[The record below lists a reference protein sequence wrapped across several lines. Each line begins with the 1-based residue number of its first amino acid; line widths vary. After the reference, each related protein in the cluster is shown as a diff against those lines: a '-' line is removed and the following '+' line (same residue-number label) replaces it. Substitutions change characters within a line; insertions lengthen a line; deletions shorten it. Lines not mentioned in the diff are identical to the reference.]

1 LKQRQV
7 TERGSI
13 GNSSCSTLI
22 EEVRDEHRQRLLDP
36 IHVPRELR
44 GFKRRAPP
52 NTALLTRIAF
62 EAFKAR
68 MWADGANLTDQEA
81 ERLFRGECERISGSD
96 G

>member
-1 LKQRQV
+1 LKQRQLTDAKAGFGGR
-7 TERGSI
+7 TEHDVPR
-13 GNSSCSTLI
+13 LI
-22 EEVRDEHRQRLLDP
+22 EEIRDEHRQRLLDP

-62 EAFKAR
+62 ESFKAR

-81 ERLFRGECERISGSD
+81 ERLFRGES
-96 G
+96 